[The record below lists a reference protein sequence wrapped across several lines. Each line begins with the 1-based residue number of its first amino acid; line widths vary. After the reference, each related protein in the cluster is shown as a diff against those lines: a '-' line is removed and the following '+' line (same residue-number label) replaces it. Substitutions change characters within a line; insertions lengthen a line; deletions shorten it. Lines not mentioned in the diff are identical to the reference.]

1 MSNTESNFVRHEECP
16 SCGSRNNL
24 ARYSDGHGYC
34 FSPECGYFEPADAD
48 FSSVANGT
56 QQRVMVT
63 EMVGVI
69 ASIPERRIS
78 EQTCK
83 KYNVRVEYDSKGVID
98 KHHYPFTDAETG
110 EIVCTKVRRVED
122 KQFSINGTYTNKLGL
137 FGQETCRGTGKYI
150 TITEGEVDCLSV
162 SEMFDRKWDVVSL
175 RSGAQSAAKE
185 IKEQLE
191 WLEGYENI
199 VLCFDSDKAGQ
210 IAVDAVKDLFSP
222 NKLKIA
228 KLPLKDA
235 SEMLMANRIREFSQA
250 WWDAKTHRPDGIIA
264 GVDTWERIL
273 NSRKAKSIP
282 YPWSGLNDLV
292 KGIRPYELVTV
303 TSGSGMGKS
312 QLIRELEFF
321 LFNTTKD
328 NIGVIALEESID
340 RTALGI
346 MSMAANKPL
355 HEDEEADPETFKEY
369 WDSTLGTDRFYLLE
383 HFGSTAED
391 TLMSHVRYLT
401 KALDCKW
408 IILDHLAI
416 VVSSQENGDE
426 RKNID
431 AIMTKL
437 RTLVQE
443 LGVGLFLVSH
453 LKRSGGLSHEEGGK
467 ISLSDLRGSQSIAQ
481 LSDIVIGM
489 ERDQQSDCEI
499 VRNTTTIRVLKNR
512 YTGLTGPACYLRYDR
527 ETGRM
532 FETTKPE
539 EASNDF

>member
-69 ASIPERRIS
+69 ASISDRRIS

-83 KYNVRVEYDSKGVID
+83 KYNVRVEYDSKGKIN
-98 KHHYPFTDAETG
+98 KHHYPFTDINTG
-110 EIVCTKVRRVED
+110 EVVCTKVRRVED
-122 KQFSINGTYTNKLGL
+122 KQFSINGTYANNLGL

-150 TITEGEVDCLSV
+150 TITEGEIDCLSV
-162 SEMFDRKWDVVSL
+162 AEMFDRKWDVVSL
-175 RSGAQSAAKE
+175 RTGANSAAKE

-199 VLCFDSDKAGQ
+199 VLCFDNDKAGQ
-210 IAVDAVKDLFSP
+210 IAVDSVKDLFSP
-222 NKLKIA
+222 NKVKIC

-235 SEMLMANRIREFSQA
+235 SDMLVANRVKDFTTS
-250 WWDAKTHRPDGIIA
+250 WWDSKTHRPDGIVA
-264 GVDTWERIL
+264 GVDTGEHIL
-273 NSRKAKSIP
+273 NAHKVKSIP
-282 YPWSGLNDLV
+282 YPWAGLNDLV
-292 KGIRPYELVTV
+292 KGVRPYELVTV

-312 QLIRELEFF
+312 QLVREIEYF
-321 LFNTTKD
+321 LYNATKD
-328 NIGVIALEESID
+328 NIGIIALAQSIR

-355 HEDEEADPETFKEY
+355 HEDEEVNPETFKQY
-369 WDSTLGTDRFYLLE
+369 WDSTMGTNRFYLLQ

-391 TLMSHVRYLT
+391 TLMSHVRYLA

-416 VVSSQENGDE
+416 VVSSQEHGDE

-453 LKRSGGLSHEEGGK
+453 LKRSGGTSHEEGGK
-467 ISLSDLRGSQSIAQ
+467 ISLSELRGSQSIAQ
-481 LSDIVIGM
+481 LSDIVIGL
-489 ERDQQSDCEI
+489 ERDQQNECEVI
-499 VRNTTTIRVLKNR
+499 RNTTTVRVLKNR

-532 FETTKPE
+532 FESPKPE
-539 EASNDF
+539 ETSSDF